1 MIPVLTCLDLGA
13 RRMIGHK
20 TAFIPADHYMTYT
33 QSHCRRARADFP
45 ALARTVDEHTVAF
58 LDGPG
63 GTQVPYAV
71 LDAIRAAYIERNA
84 NFDGMFQT
92 SIDVGSAVAQA
103 RAAAADFVGAA
114 SGTEISFGANMTTLN
129 FSLSHALA
137 RALQPG
143 DEIVITEL
151 DHEANRGPWLKLR
164 ERGIVVREVA
174 LRPDGLLDRDDFA
187 AQLGARTR
195 VVALGMAS
203 NALGTVTDVAY
214 ARSLCDTVGA
224 WLVLDAVHYAAH
236 FPLDVRALGADF
248 LLCSA
253 YKFYGPHIGILY
265 SRAGLLDELDT
276 DRLRTQKQMAPYR
289 IETGTLNHAAIA
301 GVTAAIDYLATFG
314 DGATRRARITAAMS
328 AIHDYE
334 VALARRYYEAV
345 GRIDGTVVYGPGFD
359 AGPRAPTVSITCKRH
374 TPEQVASFLAGRGLQ
389 VWHGHFYAMKV
400 LEVLGL
406 TERGGL
412 VRVGISLYNDEH
424 EIDRL
429 LEALT
434 ELAHS

>member
-1 MIPVLTCLDLGA
+1 MA
-13 RRMIGHK
+13 
-20 TAFIPADHYMTYT
+20 YT

-45 ALARTVDEHTVAF
+45 ALTRTMNGHAVAF

-63 GTQVPYAV
+63 GTQVPHAV
-71 LDAIRAAYIERNA
+71 LDAIRAAYIECNA

-92 SIDVGSAVAQA
+92 SIDVGGALAQA

-114 SGTEISFGANMTTLN
+114 SGAEISFGANMTTLN
-129 FSLSHALA
+129 FSLSHALV

-143 DEIVITEL
+143 DEIVVTEL

-164 ERGIVVREVA
+164 ERGMVVREVA

-187 AQLGARTR
+187 AQVGERTR
-195 VVALGMAS
+195 IVALGLAS
-203 NALGTVTDVAY
+203 NALGTVPDVGY
-214 ARSLCDTVGA
+214 ARSLCDSVGA

-236 FPLDVRALGADF
+236 FPLDVQALGVDF

-253 YKFYGPHIGILY
+253 YKFYGPHIGLLY
-265 SRAGLLDELDT
+265 ARAGLLDELDT
-276 DRLRTQKQMAPYR
+276 DRLRTQKQIAPYR

-314 DGATRRARITAAMS
+314 EGDTRRARLTTAMNG
-328 AIHDYE
+328 IHDYE
-334 VALARRYYEAV
+334 VALARRYYDAV
-345 GRIDGTVVYGPGFD
+345 RQLNGTTVYGPGFD
-359 AGPRAPTVSITCKRH
+359 DGPRAPTVSITCDGY
-374 TPEQVASFLAGRGLQ
+374 TPERVATFLAERGLQ

-406 TERGGL
+406 AERGGL
-412 VRVGISLYNDEH
+412 VRVGVSMYNDEH
-424 EIDRL
+424 EIERL
-429 LEALT
+429 IEALT
-434 ELAHS
+434 ALAKS